1 MNNIEHIKS
10 FTNNQVY
17 RMIAFF
23 VAGAVSTTL
32 IFAEFQ
38 YMKKVVDVIE
48 QRLDK
53 KIKHMNEMEDRIM
66 RLEQK
71 GSDE

>member
-1 MNNIEHIKS
+1 
-10 FTNNQVY
+10 
-17 RMIAFF
+17 MIAFF

-53 KIKHMNEMEDRIM
+53 KIKHMNDLEDRIM
-66 RLEQK
+66 KLERK